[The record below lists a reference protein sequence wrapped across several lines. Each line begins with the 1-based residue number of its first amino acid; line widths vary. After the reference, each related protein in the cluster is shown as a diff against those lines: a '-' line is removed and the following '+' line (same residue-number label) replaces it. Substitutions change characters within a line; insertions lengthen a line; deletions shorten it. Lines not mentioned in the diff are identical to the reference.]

1 MAQWVK
7 DLLLS
12 LQWLR
17 LLLWLG
23 FYSWLS
29 NFHTTQVQP
38 NKQTKMYMK
47 GQYEL
52 MRTLLSVVSILV
64 LFIIVVAVKQRNV
77 YQ

>member
-29 NFHTTQVQP
+29 NFRMPQVQP
-38 NKQTKMYMK
+38 NKQTKMCMK
-47 GQYEL
+47 RQYEL
-52 MRTLLSVVSILV
+52 MRTLLSVVSIPV